1 MLVMAAVDAAT
12 IAVME
17 LRHLRYFVAL
27 AEESSFTRAARKM
40 HVTQSTLSHQ
50 IRQIEDEIGQRL
62 FDRIGKRVVITDAGT
77 ALLPNAT
84 RALREVDE
92 GLRLIQTAP
101 DPLAG
106 ALRIGATH
114 TFNIKLIPDCLAA
127 FLDKHPAMSV
137 VVREMFA
144 SDVVRAVEA
153 GEIDLGITYDPQ
165 RRGELDFEALY
176 IEEMVLAVA
185 AAHPL
190 AKRKRVR
197 LIELHKER
205 MILPTPHSS
214 TRRIIDDALRSVGSV
229 PVIVAEMDSVAATV
243 ELVRQTALAAIISRL
258 ATPEGKDVR
267 AVALE
272 SPTPLR
278 TPGLLMRSGRPST
291 PALTSFIGIL
301 RRLVLQHRTVPSRQ
315 FPLPAGGE
323 RVRLRGRTPS

>member
-127 FLDKHPAMSV
+127 FFDKHPAMSV
-137 VVREMFA
+137 VVVSA
-144 SDVVRAVEA
+144 LVEA
-153 GEIDLGITYDPQ
+153 KAKVEI
-165 RRGELDFEALY
+165 EAT
-176 IEEMVLAVA
+176 AV
-185 AAHPL
+185 
-190 AKRKRVR
+190 
-197 LIELHKER
+197 I
-205 MILPTPHSS
+205 
-214 TRRIIDDALRSVGSV
+214 
-229 PVIVAEMDSVAATV
+229 
-243 ELVRQTALAAIISRL
+243 
-258 ATPEGKDVR
+258 
-267 AVALE
+267 
-272 SPTPLR
+272 
-278 TPGLLMRSGRPST
+278 
-291 PALTSFIGIL
+291 
-301 RRLVLQHRTVPSRQ
+301 
-315 FPLPAGGE
+315 
-323 RVRLRGRTPS
+323 